1 MSFYHALIRTHHITS
16 RKKVAALRQA
26 AKKHDVH
33 VVLCSGKPP
42 GIMYVK
48 GIEQKSVQTW
58 VDTVQVKH
66 ECAVILHPTRTDQSQ
81 SLRYKDYK
89 VAQKTIR
96 ADSGP
101 DTAMDTA
108 FEPGRLFEVE
118 SVRDFGNSMSKH
130 RVYDWWRSAMG
141 YANSKHDTGDP

>member
-1 MSFYHALIRTHHITS
+1 M
-16 RKKVAALRQA
+16 LRQA
-26 AKKHDVH
+26 AKKYDVH

-48 GIEQKSVQTW
+48 GIEQKSVQAW
-58 VDTVQVKH
+58 VDTVQVNN
-66 ECAVILHPTRTDQSQ
+66 ECAVILHPTSTDYSQ
-81 SLRYKDYK
+81 GLRYKDYK

-96 ADSGP
+96 ADLCS
-101 DTAMDTA
+101 DTATAAA

-118 SVRDFGNSMSKH
+118 SVKSFGNTMSEH

-141 YANSKHDTGDP
+141 YANSKHDMGDP